1 MIKDDLR
8 GVTYSQF
15 DNTLGPQLLY
25 CYPIDALTQAEF
37 EHLSDYVIV
46 DR

>member
-15 DNTLGPQLLY
+15 DNTRGPQLLY
-25 CYPIDALTQAEF
+25 CYPINSLTPADF